1 MQFQIEIT
9 ISENFL
15 YQIVFYKGK
24 SMSCHF
30 SKFNIIS
37 NKCFSLVEIRLLIIV
52 YIAQLSIKG

>member
-1 MQFQIEIT
+1 MQFQIKIT

-15 YQIVFYKGK
+15 YQIVFCK

-30 SKFNIIS
+30 SKLNIIS

>member
-1 MQFQIEIT
+1 MQFQIKIT

-15 YQIVFYKGK
+15 YQIE

-30 SKFNIIS
+30 SKLNIIS